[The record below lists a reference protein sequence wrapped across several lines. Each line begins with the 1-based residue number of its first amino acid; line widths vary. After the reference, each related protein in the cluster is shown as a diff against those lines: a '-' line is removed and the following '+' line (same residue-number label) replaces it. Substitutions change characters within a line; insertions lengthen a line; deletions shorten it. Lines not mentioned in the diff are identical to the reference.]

1 MSYSNRLHYRF
12 MVRRLSS
19 AQEGRALGLQH
30 IVVAAD
36 ETETSR
42 NAIRTALGWADRA
55 GARVTV
61 LSVSQQRAMA
71 NGTGPAPALAAIGRW
86 LAHEAPEWDA
96 SSPLL
101 VEAAGVP
108 SIEIARFA
116 ERAAADLLVVGRK
129 SRSTTSRR
137 LLGDTADAVA
147 RRSRVPCLF
156 APEPDPPPDRLLA
169 ALDGTDRG
177 LTVLHAAA
185 GLAAALGAAL
195 DLVTVEPA
203 SSDEP
208 AHLAGDLSSGRTE
221 RLARTLGPSAREL
234 RVRRGA
240 PVAEIL
246 REIDARRARVLVLGY
261 HRGGPPG
268 PVEAGSVARQL
279 VHRAPCAV
287 LTIPL

>member
-1 MSYSNRLHYRF
+1 MRL
-12 MVRRLSS
+12 
-19 AQEGRALGLQH
+19 GH

-36 ETETSR
+36 ETEFSR
-42 NAIRTALGWADRA
+42 NAIRTALDWADRA
-55 GARVTV
+55 DAQVTV

-71 NGTGPAPALAAIGRW
+71 HGSSPGSAVVTIERW
-86 LAHEAPEWDA
+86 LGHEVPEWHA
-96 SSPLL
+96 SSLRI

-116 ERAAADLLVVGRK
+116 ERANADLLVLGRK
-129 SRSTTSRR
+129 PRSATSRR

-147 RRSRVPCLF
+147 RRSGVPCLF
-156 APEPDPPPDRLLA
+156 VSEAEAAPDRLLA

-177 LTVLHAAA
+177 LTVFRAA
-185 GLAAALGAAL
+185 GGLAGALGAAL

-203 SSDEP
+203 AGDELGR
-208 AHLAGDLSSGRTE
+208 LAGDVPNGRTE
-221 RLARTLGPSAREL
+221 RLARALGPSARAL

-240 PVAEIL
+240 PVGEIL
-246 REIDARRARVLVLGY
+246 REIDVGRARVLVLGY

-268 PVEAGSVARQL
+268 LVEAGSVARQL
-279 VHRAPCAV
+279 VHRATCAV